1 MYTLKAM
8 FSTLN
13 NVNFSEDIQPL
24 LSTHCEGCHS
34 GPVPSGGID
43 LSLYDGVK
51 ITADNG
57 SSPLK
62 IRGFRSQGRNLQVA
76 FEGLQSREETEHLI
90 GELVGVDGNSLPAL
104 PQGQFY
110 WRDLIG
116 LKVLDSNGRT
126 LGTVQE
132 MMETGA
138 NDVAVVS
145 AEERNEE
152 ILIPWV
158 EEVITQVDLE
168 NGQVMVDWDPDY

>member
-1 MYTLKAM
+1 MDGFVVLGRVTAHFGIKGWVKLQSYTRPPEEIYE
-8 FSTLN
+8 FGTL
-13 NVNFSEDIQPL
+13 V
-24 LSTHCEGCHS
+24 
-34 GPVPSGGID
+34 
-43 LSLYDGVK
+43 
-51 ITADNG
+51 TADNG
-57 SSPLK
+57 SGPLK

-116 LKVLDSNGRT
+116 LKVLDSDGRT
-126 LGTVQE
+126 LGAVQE